1 MDIAND
7 MCQANI
13 ITPGKY
19 PDVSKWPIKE
29 YDMPQQED
37 G

>member
-1 MDIAND
+1 MAIAND
-7 MCQANI
+7 MRQANLV
-13 ITPGKY
+13 TPEKY
-19 PDVSKWPIKE
+19 PDVSKCPIKE